1 MCHCH
6 PDSVCHPLPPE
17 IGPFHGYFW
26 GLSTA
31 REFARTRLKPICQT
45 HVETSLVFTP
55 QDALRAMPRSHIS
68 WFLHKYISKLGE
80 IQTLAKRPAL
90 MMIRLRKIK
99 SSLLPVKI
107 KSTFFNRLNKPFE
120 YQRHLSLYTLDIE
133 SWIMSSLGSGSNLYE
148 IHII

>member
-80 IQTLAKRPAL
+80 IQTLDKRPNL
-90 MMIRLRKIK
+90 MMIRLRKIEI
-99 SSLLPVKI
+99 SLLPVKI
-107 KSTFFNRLNKPFE
+107 KSTFLISRHIYR
-120 YQRHLSLYTLDIE
+120 YQRPVGLYTLNIE
-133 SWIMSSLGSGSNLYE
+133 SLLVNSWPVLMGDLY
-148 IHII
+148 